1 MEKNRS
7 VPNMKYFPFI
17 SPDLYLRN
25 VSCARLSRYVDE
37 EFAYSN
43 KFGMFNFEVASIQKR
58 SSAKIMFNKL
68 STILM
73 FAN

>member
-7 VPNMKYFPFI
+7 VPNIKYFPFI

-25 VSCARLSRYVDE
+25 VNCVRLSRYVDE

-43 KFGMFNFEVASIQKR
+43 KFGMFNFKVASI
-58 SSAKIMFNKL
+58 
-68 STILM
+68 
-73 FAN
+73 